1 MLGQRLA
8 QSKTKIKKKK
18 KKSKIQSSTHCAFW
32 GQKNSSSQSFK
43 ISGNHHS
50 IIKRQRQLNKTTTK
64 NKSRTP
70 VIFVWFWNTLKDK
83 SKHAPPPD
91 VTHIQLYFACM
102 WVSAQPSTKV
112 PGHWEWT
119 PELTTEWGKKWPFEI
134 NSTLILR
141 RLGGF
146 QTALNSQ
153 PRFHHIV
160 RLSCV

>member
-8 QSKTKIKKKK
+8 QSKTKIKKT
-18 KKSKIQSSTHCAFW
+18 SKIQSSSHCAFL
-32 GQKNSSSQSFK
+32 GVNSSSKSFK

-50 IIKRQRQLNKTTTK
+50 NIKRQRQLNKTTTK

-70 VIFVWFWNTLKDK
+70 VIFVWFWNILKDK

-91 VTHIQLYFACM
+91 VTHFQLHFACL
-102 WVSAQPSTKV
+102 WASARPRAKV

-119 PELTTEWGKKWPFEI
+119 HELTTEWGEKLAIWNKH
-134 NSTLILR
+134 STLSLR
-141 RLGGF
+141 KLGDF
-146 QTALNSQ
+146 QAALNSQ
-153 PRFHHIV
+153 TRFYHIV